1 MINMEGRILWSTES
15 LPQQLFSW
23 AQFLTVRSG
32 SGPDTVLVSDWGKQT
47 ITVLEADT
55 GKLVKV
61 CDVGGRR
68 PQGLTVDDNGN
79 VFVCYRNPG
88 EIRVWSRN
96 MEERSL
102 TIHGKLEFNPR
113 AIVYCRKRQQ
123 LIVTNWEWF
132 GDNCIYNYKIS
143 SDI

>member
-15 LPQQLFSW
+15 RPQQLFSGAW
-23 AQFLTVRSG
+23 YLTVRSG
-32 SGPDTVLVSDWGKQT
+32 SGPDTVLVSDWEKQT

-61 CDVGGRR
+61 CDVGGRE
-68 PQGLTVDDNGN
+68 PGGLTVDDNGN
-79 VFVCYRNPG
+79 VFVCYNPPV

-102 TIHGKLEFNPR
+102 TIHGKLEFIPG

-123 LIVTNWEWF
+123 LIVTNNF

>member
-1 MINMEGRILWSTES
+1 M
-15 LPQQLFSW
+15 
-23 AQFLTVRSG
+23 
-32 SGPDTVLVSDWGKQT
+32 
-47 ITVLEADT
+47 LEADT

-61 CDVGGRR
+61 CDVRGRMPR
-68 PQGLTVDDNGN
+68 GLTVDDNGN
-79 VFVCYRNPG
+79 VFVCYPYPG

-102 TIHGKLEFNPR
+102 TIHGKLEFRPR

-123 LIVTNWEWF
+123 LIVTNLF
-132 GDNCIYNYKIS
+132 DDNCIYNYKIS